1 MFTAH
6 CLLFLPSLLAP
17 LSHNT
22 TVRNTAL
29 CQFISYAFC
38 KPKNYRFRTTR
49 QSLLSSR
56 KAIRKFPEPWFNIIL
71 LSLKPSKRSIT
82 EVLCPVSFHHT
93 AKQNGSTFFH
103 PSFLSFFPPAK
114 EKKKTQTFYFRL
126 RKTRSQ
132 WSYEFRYITL
142 LHYLSHI

>member
-1 MFTAH
+1 MDTTKGLKLPGRPCSQH
-6 CLLFLPSLLAP
+6 SNCCLLFLPSLFAP

-22 TVRNTAL
+22 AVRYTAL
-29 CQFISYAFC
+29 YQFISYAFS

-49 QSLLSSR
+49 QSLLRSR

-82 EVLCPVSFHHT
+82 EVLRPVSFHHT
-93 AKQNGSTFFH
+93 TKQNSSTFFH

-114 EKKKTQTFYFRL
+114 EKKHLTSVKADKIMGVL
-126 RKTRSQ
+126 
-132 WSYEFRYITL
+132 
-142 LHYLSHI
+142 